1 MQFRWAIV
9 YVRDVE
15 ASVRFYERAFG
26 LGLRFAAEGGEYAE
40 LETGATALG
49 LASNTMAAQNFAQ
62 PVRENDAG
70 QAPAAF
76 EIGFEVEDVAAAY
89 AHAVE
94 AGATP
99 LAEPVQRARPGRPS
113 ARAEAD
119 GRLRARPDGIIVEL
133 GSPVAGGA

>member
-26 LGLRFAAEGGEYAE
+26 VGLRFAAEGGDYAE
-40 LETGATALG
+40 LETGTTALG
-49 LASNTMAAQNFAQ
+49 LASKVLAASNFA
-62 PVRENDAG
+62 PPIRENDPG
-70 QAPAAF
+70 QPPAAF
-76 EIGFEVEDVAAAY
+76 EIGFEVEDVADAY

-99 LAEPVQRARPGRPS
+99 LAEPVEKPWGQTVAYVR
-113 ARAEAD
+113 D
-119 GRLRARPDGIIVEL
+119 PDGIIVEL
-133 GSPVAGGA
+133 GSPTGGEA

>member
-26 LGLRFAAEGGEYAE
+26 VGLRFTAPGGEYAE
-40 LETGATALG
+40 LETGDTALG
-49 LASNTMAAQNFAQ
+49 LASNKLAASNFA
-62 PVRENDAG
+62 PPIRENDPG
-70 QAPAAF
+70 LPPAAF

-99 LAEPVQRARPGRPS
+99 LAEPVEKPWGQTVAYVR
-113 ARAEAD
+113 D
-119 GRLRARPDGIIVEL
+119 PDGILVEL
-133 GSPVAGGA
+133 GSPTGGEA

>member
-26 LGLRFAAEGGEYAE
+26 VGLRFVAPGGEYAE

-49 LASNTMAAQNFAQ
+49 LAANSMAAQNFA
-62 PVRENDAG
+62 PPIRENDPG
-70 QAPAAF
+70 QPPAAF
-76 EIGFEVEDVAAAY
+76 EIGFEVENVAAAY

-99 LAEPVQRARPGRPS
+99 LAEPVEKPWGQTVAYVR
-113 ARAEAD
+113 D
-119 GRLRARPDGIIVEL
+119 PDGILVEL
-133 GSPVAGGA
+133 GSPTGDDG

>member
-26 LGLRFAAEGGEYAE
+26 IGLRFAAEGGEYAE
-40 LETGATALG
+40 LDTGATALG
-49 LASNTMAAQNFAQ
+49 LASNSMAAQNFAQ
-62 PVRENDAG
+62 PVRENDAA

-76 EIGFEVEDVAAAY
+76 EIGFEGEDVAAAY
-89 AHAVE
+89 ARAVE

-99 LAEPVQRARPGRPS
+99 LAEPVQKPWGQTVAYVR
-113 ARAEAD
+113 D
-119 GRLRARPDGIIVEL
+119 PDGIIVEL
-133 GSPVAGGA
+133 GSPVAGEA

>member
-15 ASVRFYERAFG
+15 VSVRFYERAFG

-49 LASNTMAAQNFAQ
+49 LASHSMAAQNFAE
-62 PVRENDAG
+62 PIRENDPG
-70 QAPAAF
+70 LPPAAF

-99 LAEPVQRARPGRPS
+99 LAEPVEKPWGQTVAYVR
-113 ARAEAD
+113 D
-119 GRLRARPDGIIVEL
+119 PDGIIVEL

>member
-26 LGLRFAAEGGEYAE
+26 VGLRFVAPGGEYAE
-40 LETGATALG
+40 LETGDTALG
-49 LASNTMAAQNFAQ
+49 LASNTLAASNFE
-62 PVRENDAG
+62 PPIRENDPG
-70 QAPAAF
+70 QPPAAF

-94 AGATP
+94 AGAAP
-99 LAEPVQRARPGRPS
+99 LAEPVEKPWGQTVAYVR
-113 ARAEAD
+113 D
-119 GRLRARPDGIIVEL
+119 PDGILVEL
-133 GSPVAGGA
+133 GSPTGSED

>member
-26 LGLRFAAEGGEYAE
+26 LALRFAAPEGDYAE

-49 LASNTMAAQNFAQ
+49 LASRELAASNFA
-62 PVRENDAG
+62 PPIRENDPG
-70 QAPAAF
+70 LPPAAF
-76 EIGFEVEDVAAAY
+76 EIGFEVKDVAAAY
-89 AHAVE
+89 ARAVE

-99 LAEPVQRARPGRPS
+99 LAEPVEKPWGQTVAYVR
-113 ARAEAD
+113 D
-119 GRLRARPDGIIVEL
+119 PDGILVEL
-133 GSPVAGGA
+133 GSPTGSEA

>member
-15 ASVRFYERAFG
+15 ASVAFYEHAFG
-26 LGLRFAAEGGEYAE
+26 VGLRFAAPGGEYAE
-40 LETGATALG
+40 LETGDTALG
-49 LASNTMAAQNFAQ
+49 LASNAMAATNFA
-62 PVRENDAG
+62 PPIREN
-70 QAPAAF
+70 APSLPPSAF

-99 LAEPVQRARPGRPS
+99 LAEPVEKPWGQTVAYVR
-113 ARAEAD
+113 D
-119 GRLRARPDGIIVEL
+119 PDGIIVEL
-133 GSPVAGGA
+133 GSPMGGEA